1 MMLLST
7 MRSHLAGLTSKSF
20 HHARTFSTSPNL
32 SIGHNKHAEAFYGD
46 TPTFRS
52 PEIVTAQGLRKVNK
66 FVADRAAA
74 SLKDKDAYN
83 CTLEFM
89 QNLLNELPVV
99 EGQSMESQGRA
110 AKEIIEHEQRLALIR
125 AGISVS
131 RIQDLLSIYEERT
144 FMTDMLKQDEWLTI
158 VQAHPFLDIVN
169 NYFRIPSKEDP
180 KAFEARLRASGLVG
194 DKFEVLPRNADLIW
208 KFFVEKGGDVK
219 CM

>member
-1 MMLLST
+1 MLVST
-7 MRSHLAGLTSKSF
+7 MRSRLTGRDSKSL
-20 HHARTFSTSPNL
+20 HHARTFSTSP
-32 SIGHNKHAEAFYGD
+32 SFHFRRNKFADAFYGN
-46 TPTFRS
+46 TPTVRC
-52 PEIVTAQGLRKVNK
+52 PKIVTAEGLCKVNK

-74 SLKDKDAYN
+74 SLRDKNAYN
-83 CTLEFM
+83 CSLKFAP
-89 QNLLNELPVV
+89 NILDELPVV
-99 EGQSMESQGRA
+99 EDQSMESQGRA
-110 AKEIIEHEQRLALIR
+110 AKEIIEYEQRLTLVR
-125 AGISVS
+125 ADISVS
-131 RIQDLLSIYEERT
+131 RIQDLLSIYEGRT